1 MFRDS
6 SDVTADV
13 TGDPDTAGFVQVMQ
27 GRSSDPDRA
36 RELMAQDPDEW
47 AAFRPD
53 IIGSVAVG
61 HQGGAYTV
69 AMYFTSEQAAREG
82 EGKEPP
88 PELKALMEEMNQLM
102 AGEPEFLDLRQSW
115 LYSP

>member
-1 MFRDS
+1 
-6 SDVTADV
+6 
-13 TGDPDTAGFVQVMQ
+13 
-27 GRSSDPDRA
+27 
-36 RELMAQDPDEW
+36 
-47 AAFRPD
+47 
-53 IIGSVAVG
+53 
-61 HQGGAYTV
+61 
-69 AMYFTSEQAAREG
+69 MYFSSEQAAREG